1 MSENSLMG
9 KGTERAHILQSMEH
23 ESLESG
29 GAIVSGK
36 VKNWIHPGKRLQ
48 LIQKGSGRFCSNK
61 IVAIVSK
68 TI

>member
-1 MSENSLMG
+1 MSENSSMA
-9 KGTERAHILQSMEH
+9 KGTERVHILRSIAH
-23 ESLESG
+23 ESLASG

-48 LIQKGSGRFCSNK
+48 LIQKGSERFCSNK